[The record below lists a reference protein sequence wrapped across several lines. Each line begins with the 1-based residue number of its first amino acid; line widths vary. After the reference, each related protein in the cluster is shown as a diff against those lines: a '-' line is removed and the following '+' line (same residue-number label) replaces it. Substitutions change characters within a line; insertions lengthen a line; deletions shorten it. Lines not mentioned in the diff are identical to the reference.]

1 MAEGDQV
8 MRIGITQ
15 RVEVLPAYGERRDC
29 LDQRWG
35 KLLGFFGLL
44 LLPLPNLLSEMELA
58 FDNMSCSGFILS
70 GGNDLAF
77 LADAKDPA
85 PERDRLEGFVVE
97 YAKKKQ
103 LPLLGVCR
111 GMQFMNHYLGGELET
126 VENHVAVRHA
136 VLVEPAVKILGK
148 YGDVNSYHTRGIS
161 ETGLA
166 DDLQAAV
173 YAEDGSV
180 EAFVHKSLP
189 WVGIMW
195 HPEREE
201 PYHKFDLELLSTL
214 FKEGWR
220 R

>member
-8 MRIGITQ
+8 IRIGVTQ
-15 RVEVLPAYGERRDC
+15 RVEVFASYGERRDC
-29 LDQRWG
+29 LDQRWSE
-35 KLLGFFGLL
+35 LLGSAGLL
-44 LLPLPNLLSEMELA
+44 PVPLANYYSEPENLLENLHCA
-58 FDNMSCSGFILS
+58 GFILS
-70 GGNDLAF
+70 GGNDLSF

-85 PERDRLEGFVVE
+85 PERDRLEQALLD
-97 YAKKKQ
+97 YAYRNR

-111 GMQFMNHYLGGELET
+111 GMQHMNYYLGGDLEDL
-126 VENHVAVRHA
+126 EGHVAMKHA
-136 VLVEPAVKILGK
+136 VSVEPSVAILGNFLE
-148 YGDVNSYHTRGIS
+148 VNSYHTRGIS

-166 DDLQAAV
+166 DALQAAV
-173 YAEDGSV
+173 YAADGSV
-180 EAFVHKSLP
+180 EAFVHKTLP

-201 PYHKFDLELLSTL
+201 SFNKLDLELLSTL